1 MESIRDLL
9 STASDES
16 TKLEVRQGP
25 QGSHIPGLTE
35 VVVHSTEDA
44 YTLLHR
50 GAEARKCAVTS
61 MNERSSRSHS
71 MLCVRVR
78 GRSKLTGAHQC

>member
-1 MESIRDLL
+1 MENIRDLL
-9 STASDES
+9 STASDEES
-16 TKLEVRQGP
+16 ARLEVRQGP

-35 VVVHSTEDA
+35 VVVHSTEEA

-78 GRSKLTGAHQC
+78 GRSKLTGA